1 MLKSRSSAVS
11 RNLNSPQKNLLVPV
25 GLNNT
30 KQRHR
35 KNYKVLVNVLHVKCS
50 GQAAFSDKLS
60 VFCRNLWS
68 FKSFKFSIGKAG
80 KPFI

>member
-1 MLKSRSSAVS
+1 MS
-11 RNLNSPQKNLLVPV
+11 RNLNSLKKKNLLVLV

-35 KNYKVLVNVLHVKCS
+35 KNYKMLVSVLHVKCS

-60 VFCRNLWS
+60 AFCRNLWS
-68 FKSFKFSIGKAG
+68 FKSFRFSIGKAG
-80 KPFI
+80 KLFI